1 VKSASERAAAGR
13 DGLLGEQRFDAVVIG
28 SGLAGSVAALR
39 AQQLGCAALLVDK
52 APDGTAAGNTR
63 LSGGALHA
71 AGLFLDAGAPK
82 IAARIDAVTEG
93 QAQPRLRDAFAAAAG
108 RALHWLLGCGVSF
121 EPRDPRSGF
130 RLLAPWRD
138 LGDVDAWPGRGP
150 QRTLTMLQRQFR
162 RQGGVIACGGGVD
175 RLLTSPAAG
184 TGGAVVS
191 YRCRRHTVRA
201 RSVIL
206 CDGGFQANDTL
217 VNRFIGRR
225 ASRIK
230 LRASPS
236 GQGDALRMASVFGA
250 ATTKMPYFY
259 GHLLHRDALG
269 DDRLWP
275 FPTFDSLLPGAV
287 VVTGAGRR
295 LLDEGRGGI
304 AAANTLARS
313 EDPTG
318 AWLVLDGE
326 AWQRALLA
334 EQAHRGQRNVPT
346 PVLAMQQQRGRYLQ
360 AESLALLGPAMGVDA
375 ANLTG
380 EIADL
385 NAAITSGQAAS
396 LPVPR
401 TRATQLVRSG
411 PFRAIPLT
419 PGITFTMGGLH
430 IDDRARVLD
439 RQGKPIP
446 GLLAAGGSAGGL
458 QGCDA
463 GGYVGGLSP
472 ALVFGLLAG
481 EQAAEAAGY
490 GAEAGRE
497 AP

>member
-1 VKSASERAAAGR
+1 MKSASERAAAGLP
-13 DGLLGEQRFDAVVIG
+13 GLLSEQRFDAVVIG

-71 AGLFLDAGAPK
+71 AGLWLDTGAPE

-108 RALHWLLGCGVSF
+108 RALRWLLGCGVSF
-121 EPRDPRSGF
+121 EPRDPRGGF

-150 QRTLTMLQRQFR
+150 QRTLAILQRQFR
-162 RQGGVIACGGGVD
+162 RRGGVIAWGGGAD

-191 YRCRRHTVRA
+191 YRCRRYPVRA
-201 RSVIL
+201 RTVIL

-225 ASRIK
+225 ASRMK

-250 ATTKMPYFY
+250 ETTKMPYFY

-275 FPTFDSLLPGAV
+275 FPTFDSLLPGAA

-304 AAANTLARS
+304 AAANTLARG

-318 AWLVLDGE
+318 AWLVLDAE
-326 AWQRALLA
+326 AWEHAQRAD
-334 EQAHRGQRNVPT
+334 QAHQDQRNVAT
-346 PVLAMQQQRGRYLQ
+346 PVLTMQERHGRIAA
-360 AESLALLGPAMGVDA
+360 AESLVQLGQTMGVDA
-375 ANLTG
+375 EILTR
-380 EIADL
+380 EIGDL
-385 NAAITSGQAAS
+385 NAAIASGQAAS

-401 TRATQLVRSG
+401 TQATQPVASP

-419 PGITFTMGGLH
+419 PGITFTMGGLR

-439 RQGKPIP
+439 RQGQPIR

-458 QGCDA
+458 QGCDS

-481 EQAAEAAGY
+481 EQAAESAGH
-490 GAEAGRE
+490 GAGIDGEAR
-497 AP
+497 